1 MSPFLYERRNHESS
15 HLDAL
20 AAAQQEHERVRQA
33 AIRVYELHELKE
45 EHERIM
51 QQERKEQERLKAE
64 AKIAEEAK
72 RLQELQAKS
81 IPKPAPPPPA
91 PEPAPKAAPQQAQ
104 SPAKPAAQ
112 NTLQLGSPFAPKK
125 LEPTKVEDDSP
136 LKPQSNGLFSTTPK
150 GEPTSSLFK
159 PALNQNTTTPTSNAF
174 APKPV
179 QTPAQPPPAT
189 APPKPQAPSA
199 PAAPKD
205 PLLDKYV
212 QIHQE
217 LKKLRKEL
225 MAQSKVPGSPLK
237 GQMGTF
243 RREIRVSIGQLTAG
257 KGANTQPV
265 SINPSYLRLSDS
277 S

>member
-20 AAAQQEHERVRQA
+20 AAAHQEHERVRQA

-45 EHERIM
+45 EHDRIL

-81 IPKPAPPPPA
+81 IPKPAPLPPA
-91 PEPAPKAAPQQAQ
+91 PEPAPKTAPQPVQ
-104 SPAKPAAQ
+104 SPEKPAASQ
-112 NTLQLGSPFAPKK
+112 TLQLGSPFAPKK
-125 LEPTKVEDDSP
+125 LEQSKVQDDSP
-136 LKPQSNGLFSTTPK
+136 LKPQANGLFSTTPK
-150 GEPTSSLFK
+150 GEPTASLFK
-159 PALNQNTTTPTSNAF
+159 TPLNQNTTTPASTALPS
-174 APKPV
+174 KPA
-179 QTPAQPPPAT
+179 QTLAQPPPA

-199 PAAPKD
+199 SPTPKD
-205 PLLDKYV
+205 PLLEKYV

-217 LKKLRKEL
+217 LKVLRKEL

-265 SINPSYLRLSDS
+265 SRSFTRASTTTN
-277 S
+277 